1 MSKTYENTIDPHDV
15 LDKFPLDS
23 IRYYS
28 CMATTYGMDMSFS
41 EAALVMMHNSELA
54 DILGNLV
61 HRGLNL
67 CLKFCGG
74 VIPDIAHD
82 LEFPM
87 PFDVIALRDGVWEDM
102 KDNKNAINAAL
113 FRAIDAVRA
122 TNRYLTAAEPWKM
135 KGADES
141 RRPAIVRTTLEAIY
155 IFTHF
160 LAPVLPL
167 AAEKIF
173 TRLHTPPKSVHNLKT
188 DFYNLIPGT
197 PVELGEILFTKLD
210 ENGQEEGS
218 AKGGAGKA
226 KGMTAEEQKA
236 AKDAKKA
243 KNAQVAAN
251 QQQKKAEKKSLVTA
265 SAKATKV
272 SETEDQHDFTKIE
285 LRVGQISK
293 AWHHETADKLYCEE
307 IEMGEESPRQIAS
320 GLRDYY
326 TLEEMQGRRLIV
338 VCNLK
343 KASLMGF
350 SSSGMVLCAKSEDG
364 RVEFVTPPEDA
375 AIGERIT
382 LEGIPSC
389 EPFSASQVK
398 KYKVWEKVIAPH
410 LQTDATGA
418 ATWQGIPLLT
428 SAGKLTVKSAI
439 NSPIS

>member
-1 MSKTYENTIDPHDV
+1 
-15 LDKFPLDS
+15 
-23 IRYYS
+23 
-28 CMATTYGMDMSFS
+28 MATTYGMDLSFS
-41 EAALVMMHNSELA
+41 EHSLVMMHNSELA

-67 CLKFCGG
+67 CLKFCKG
-74 VIPDIAHD
+74 VIPDVKHD
-82 LEFPM
+82 EQFPL
-87 PFDVIALRDGVWEDM
+87 PFDVAALRKGVYEDM
-102 KDNKNAINAAL
+102 NDNKNAINAAL
-113 FRAIDAVRA
+113 FRAVDAVRA
-122 TNRYLTAAEPWKM
+122 TNRYLTVAEPWKM

-141 RRPAIVRTTLEAIY
+141 RKPAIVRTTLEALY

-173 TRLHTPPKSVHNLKT
+173 TRLNTPPRSVDKLKI
-188 DFYNLIPGT
+188 DFYNLVPGT
-197 PVELGEILFTKLD
+197 PVVLGDILFTKLG
-210 ENGQEEGS
+210 ENGEEEGS
-218 AKGGAGKA
+218 ANGGSGGKA

-243 KNAQVAAN
+243 KNAKVAAD
-251 QQQKKAEKKSLVTA
+251 QQKKKADKKSSSVASSKASKSAATA
-265 SAKATKV
+265 SASADAT
-272 SETEDQHDFTKIE
+272 EEQHDFTKIE

-293 AWHHETADKLYCEE
+293 VWNHETGDKLYCEE
-307 IEMGEESPRQIAS
+307 IDMGEEAPRQIAS

-350 SSSGMVLCAKSEDG
+350 SSSGMVLCAKTEDG

-375 AIGERIT
+375 AVGERIV
-382 LEGIPSC
+382 LDGVPVSEAY
-389 EPFSASQVK
+389 SASQVK

-410 LQTDATGA
+410 LRTDESGA
-418 ATWQGIPLLT
+418 ATWKGLHLMT
-428 SAGKLTVKSAI
+428 AAGQKLTVKSAI
-439 NSPIS
+439 NAPIS